1 MRYAIISDVHANE
14 SALRAVLVD
23 AADEG
28 AERIVC
34 LGDVLGYGP
43 DPVSTLELVYRRA
56 HVCLA
61 GNHDD
66 AISGRCPVEDFTE
79 FAAEAVAR
87 QRRQLKSSGIDWLA
101 HLPHVCELD
110 GFACAHGDFASP
122 EAFNYVLDPAD
133 AMPSWNA
140 RPEQLLFVG
149 HTHKP
154 GIFLLGPSGV
164 PHFLEPEDFAL
175 EGAKRYLVNV
185 GSVGY
190 PRSGVCRSSYCIY
203 DSDAKSV
210 RFRSLPFDLEEYA
223 ARMHGR
229 GLHEA
234 PWVAVR
240 ERERRRPEVRGAE
253 DFAAPPPP
261 KKKTSFAKGPQR
273 RPLSKKIVKPPPPV
287 AHLPPRTPSS
297 APSSA
302 VPPPVAVREDGR
314 GRLAPALFMAAAFL
328 AVAGVA
334 AAWKL
339 ASAIGAHSDE
349 TRRVAALSVAQ
360 TPQASA
366 APAAPA
372 SSQFGEPC
380 PLAEDWTASFEFPGL
395 QKAKVALNVRANET
409 AFRLSSPTDGT
420 VRLVKRLSLFSRPG
434 KVFYSVRLLT
444 TSRPGAKAPFEFST
458 SLAFLS
464 EDGVLV
470 GLPVRGNAKK
480 SMVRKSAPVP
490 DGAAFAELTVDCRFK
505 GTFDLDVPHFKTE
518 PEKNKPSQKK
528 RRKD

>member
-87 QRRQLKSSGIDWLA
+87 HRRQLKSSGIDWLA
-101 HLPHVCELD
+101 RLPHVCELD
-110 GFACAHGDFASP
+110 GFACAHGDFAAP
-122 EAFNYVLDPAD
+122 EAFNYVLEPAD

-140 RPEQLLFVG
+140 RSEQLLFVG

-154 GIFLLGPSGV
+154 GIFVLGPSGL

-175 EGAKRYLVNV
+175 EDGKRYLVNV

-203 DSDAKSV
+203 DSEARSV

-229 GLHEA
+229 GIHEA

-253 DFAAPPPP
+253 DFAAPPPKRKISFGKSP
-261 KKKTSFAKGPQR
+261 RQSPLAKKVVNPPSAR
-273 RPLSKKIVKPPPPV
+273 LS
-287 AHLPPRTPSS
+287 PS
-297 APSSA
+297 
-302 VPPPVAVREDGR
+302 
-314 GRLAPALFMAAAFL
+314 APALFMAAAFL

-334 AAWKL
+334 AAWRL
-339 ASAIGAHSDE
+339 ASSIGARSDE
-349 TRRVAALSVAQ
+349 MRRIASLSVAQ
-360 TPQASA
+360 TS
-366 APAAPA
+366 AAPA
-372 SSQFGEPC
+372 SSHFGESR
-380 PLAEDWTASFEFPGL
+380 PLPEDWTASFEFPGL
-395 QKAKVALNVRANET
+395 QRAEVALNVRANET

-420 VRLVKRLSLFSRPG
+420 VRLVKRLSLFSRLD

-444 TSRPGAKAPFEFST
+444 TSRPSEKTPFEFTT

-464 EDGVLV
+464 EDGGRI
-470 GLPVRGNAKK
+470 GLSANGSAKR
-480 SMVRKSAPVP
+480 SMSGKSAPVP
-490 DGAAFAELTVDCRFK
+490 AGAAFAELTVDCRFT

-518 PEKNKPSQKK
+518 PEKAKPSQKK

>member
-101 HLPHVCELD
+101 RLPRVCELD
-110 GFACAHGDFASP
+110 GFACAHGDFAVP
-122 EAFNYVLDPAD
+122 EAFNYVLEPAD

-140 RPEQLLFVG
+140 RSEQLLFVG

-154 GIFLLGPSGV
+154 GIFVLGPSGV

-175 EGAKRYLVNV
+175 EDGKRYLVNV

-203 DSDAKSV
+203 DGDAKSV
-210 RFRSLPFDLEEYA
+210 RFRSLPFDLEGYA

-253 DFAAPPPP
+253 DFAAPPP
-261 KKKTSFAKGPQR
+261 KRKTSFVKTPQQ
-273 RPLSKKIVKPPPPV
+273 RPLSKKGVRTPSPSV
-287 AHLPPRTPSS
+287 RLPPR
-297 APSSA
+297 APA
-302 VPPPVAVREDGR
+302 TALPPPVAVRQDVR

-349 TRRVAALSVAQ
+349 TRRVAALAV
-360 TPQASA
+360 PQ
-366 APAAPA
+366 PAA
-372 SSQFGEPC
+372 SSSTPSAPSRFAEPC
-380 PLAEDWTASFEFPGL
+380 PLAEGWTASFEFPGL
-395 QKAKVALNVRANET
+395 QKAAMALNDRANET
-409 AFRLSSPTDGT
+409 AFRLSSSTAGT
-420 VRLVKRLSLFSRPG
+420 IRLAKSLKLFSRPD

-444 TSRPGAKAPFEFST
+444 TSRPGANAPFEFTT

-464 EDGVLV
+464 EDGSPI
-470 GLPVRGNAKK
+470 GLPVCGNAKK
-480 SMVRKSAPVP
+480 SMTGKSAPVP
-490 DGAAFAELTVDCRFK
+490 AGAASAELTIDCRLT

-518 PEKNKPSQKK
+518 PEKKPQKK
-528 RRKD
+528 RRKDSR

>member
-87 QRRQLKSSGIDWLA
+87 QRRQLKSSGLDWLA
-101 HLPHVCELD
+101 RLPHVCELD
-110 GFACAHGDFASP
+110 GFACAHGDFAAP
-122 EAFNYVLDPAD
+122 EAFNYVLEPAD
-133 AMPSWNA
+133 AMPSWDA

-154 GIFLLGPSGV
+154 GIFVLGPSGV

-175 EGAKRYLVNV
+175 EDAKRYLVNV

-203 DSDAKSV
+203 DAEARSV
-210 RFRSLPFDLEEYA
+210 RFRSLPFDLEAYA

-261 KKKTSFAKGPQR
+261 KKKTPFVKGSQR
-273 RPLSKKIVKPPPPV
+273 RSLPKKIVKSPPSV
-287 AHLPPRTPSS
+287 AHMPPRAP
-297 APSSA
+297 AAVPSSA
-302 VPPPVAVREDGR
+302 VPPPIPVREDGR

-328 AVAGVA
+328 AVAGLA

-339 ASAIGAHSDE
+339 ASSIGAHSDE
-349 TRRVAALSVAQ
+349 TRRVAALAVAQ
-360 TPQASA
+360 TPRPSA
-366 APAAPA
+366 APAP
-372 SSQFGEPC
+372 SRFVEPC
-380 PLAEDWTASFEFPGL
+380 PLAEAWTASFEFPAL
-395 QKAKVALNVRANET
+395 QKATMALNVRANET
-409 AFRLSSPTDGT
+409 AFRLSSSTDGT
-420 VRLVKRLSLFSRPG
+420 VRLVKRLSLVSRPD

-444 TSRPGAKAPFEFST
+444 TSRPREKTPFKFTT

-464 EDGVLV
+464 ETGSPME
-470 GLPVRGNAKK
+470 LPICDNAKK
-480 SMVRKSAPVP
+480 SMSGKSAPVP
-490 DGAAFAELTVDCRFK
+490 AGAAFAELTVDCRFK

-518 PEKNKPSQKK
+518 PEKAKPSQKK